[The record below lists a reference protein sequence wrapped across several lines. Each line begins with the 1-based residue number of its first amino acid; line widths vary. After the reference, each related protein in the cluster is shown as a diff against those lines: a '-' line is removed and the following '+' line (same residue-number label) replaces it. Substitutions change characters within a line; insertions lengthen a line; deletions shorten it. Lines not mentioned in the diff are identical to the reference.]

1 MSRQLVSQTIRKV
14 HKDKTYWRRQ
24 RDLDL
29 TQKEEYTRC
38 VNRCSLCQRDLF
50 GNFLF
55 SDFLF
60 SWWLGLERGT
70 TGVKEQ
76 ESLGGNGATCSEDTL
91 KK

>member
-1 MSRQLVSQTIRKV
+1 MDRLSRQLVSQTIRKV

-24 RDLDL
+24 RDMDL
-29 TQKEEYTRC
+29 TQKEVYTRC

-60 SWWLGLERGT
+60 SWWLGLDRSERTREFGEIERHDQRT
-70 TGVKEQ
+70 P
-76 ESLGGNGATCSEDTL
+76 
-91 KK
+91 